1 MFYGT
6 TIKKAQ
12 SLYYIVWYINQHAS

>member
-12 SLYYIVWYINQHAS
+12 SLYYVVWYINQHAS